1 MPRLGRAA
9 ESCLEHYLLSGTKSD
24 GPMLGYCAGQPIWEA
39 IVDGLGRRYVF
50 AGVAVYRRD
59 GGVDV
64 AALGRGEWLLE
75 PGLIYRQDRSE
86 KPWRR
91 HFRRLTPASLI
102 LATLARRE

>member
-9 ESCLEHYLLSGTKSD
+9 SPRLEHYLLSDTQAD

-50 AGVAVYRRD
+50 AGVAVYRND

-64 AALGRGEWLLE
+64 AALGRGEWLLK

-86 KPWRR
+86 KPGRW
-91 HFRRLTPASLI
+91 HFRRLTPAS
-102 LATLARRE
+102 RHG